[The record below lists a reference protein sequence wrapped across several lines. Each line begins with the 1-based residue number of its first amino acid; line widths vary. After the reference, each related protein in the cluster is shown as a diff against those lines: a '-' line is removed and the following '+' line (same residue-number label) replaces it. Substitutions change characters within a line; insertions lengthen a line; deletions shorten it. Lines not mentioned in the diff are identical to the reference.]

1 MQTQKDT
8 KDTKDTKKNIKEDI
22 INTLLTNIESVSN
35 KLTKNYLESQYKK
48 YLSNTSTSH
57 TSPLTSW
64 IFDIKK
70 PETQQILFYDVLKL
84 KPIKDRGRSG
94 RYSTNTEFQEAYVS
108 VPEVKH
114 LDEINKLDKT
124 FSTNIKDVYEKV
136 SHREIR
142 EEQGRVR
149 AKIAKGKK
157 LTKGDLVALR
167 ASVEG
172 DEKIRLNRVNS
183 DYGFLDVVTGRSSSR
198 NPNFQNI
205 SVRSLYSKLIK
216 RQFISP
222 KGYLSIHSDFNAAEV
237 RALANLAQD
246 ENLRERFVL
255 GMKLRRQLMFE
266 TDEAKIEEIKKRI
279 ADEGDIHKYHYR
291 VFHGLPLDAPVTKE
305 QRQSV
310 KGLVFGL
317 VYGRSP
323 QSFAQ
328 SIGSTVEEAQHLFDK
343 FFEFYPKS
351 KKFLFG
357 KIDQARNKLYVK
369 SPLGRYRRLGASLSC
384 DVMKANQALSTQ
396 SRNSSVQ
403 GFSSDTVY
411 IGHSLFFNLIYK
423 LNTKYAEYGWNMDC
437 SINNTVHDSL
447 EGECKIEHLPICFY
461 MQSIVYSNFVC
472 KYFKKHFNF
481 EMILPQELD
490 MELGTNMSDF
500 EGLQWKDLPDQVHR
514 LLISQSNL
522 YDKQKHEEEVN
533 NAIEQNLKAFPNI
546 TPDIVREVT
555 RVANTP
561 INHPYTQEEID
572 EIMRKFRINYEIIDT
587 LWKEE
592 SKIFMKDLTFDT
604 FLSDVN
610 KIKEVGSKLAF

>member
-222 KGYLSIHSDFNAAEV
+222 
-237 RALANLAQD
+237 
-246 ENLRERFVL
+246 
-255 GMKLRRQLMFE
+255 
-266 TDEAKIEEIKKRI
+266 
-279 ADEGDIHKYHYR
+279 
-291 VFHGLPLDAPVTKE
+291 
-305 QRQSV
+305 
-310 KGLVFGL
+310 
-317 VYGRSP
+317 
-323 QSFAQ
+323 
-328 SIGSTVEEAQHLFDK
+328 
-343 FFEFYPKS
+343 
-351 KKFLFG
+351 
-357 KIDQARNKLYVK
+357 
-369 SPLGRYRRLGASLSC
+369 
-384 DVMKANQALSTQ
+384 
-396 SRNSSVQ
+396 
-403 GFSSDTVY
+403 
-411 IGHSLFFNLIYK
+411 
-423 LNTKYAEYGWNMDC
+423 NT
-437 SINNTVHDSL
+437 
-447 EGECKIEHLPICFY
+447 
-461 MQSIVYSNFVC
+461 
-472 KYFKKHFNF
+472 
-481 EMILPQELD
+481 
-490 MELGTNMSDF
+490 
-500 EGLQWKDLPDQVHR
+500 
-514 LLISQSNL
+514 
-522 YDKQKHEEEVN
+522 
-533 NAIEQNLKAFPNI
+533 
-546 TPDIVREVT
+546 
-555 RVANTP
+555 
-561 INHPYTQEEID
+561 
-572 EIMRKFRINYEIIDT
+572 
-587 LWKEE
+587 
-592 SKIFMKDLTFDT
+592 
-604 FLSDVN
+604 
-610 KIKEVGSKLAF
+610 